1 MFMVDIRE
9 QMMFNLE
16 IESSWEMESPGRID
30 RMVSSC
36 KNLMLIPVTTG
47 WMSSVLMN
55 VSNLGVDHEEQRED
69 EDRVDTEEESLG
81 ERERGERVD
90 QSSIDIEYYLQ

>member
-1 MFMVDIRE
+1 
-9 QMMFNLE
+9 
-16 IESSWEMESPGRID
+16 
-30 RMVSSC
+30 
-36 KNLMLIPVTTG
+36 
-47 WMSSVLMN
+47 MN